1 MHARVYGWILLVDD
15 NVQVT
20 GFYARVAEALEHRY
34 HTAASL
40 GEAQAIIA
48 REGRP
53 RLVVSDLQL
62 GDGSGLDLVRDLRQ
76 RFGGDLPIVVVSGN
90 TGAEL
95 VDEVR
100 AAGVTSY
107 LAKPVGRSKLLAEMR
122 SLLRG

>member
-1 MHARVYGWILLVDD
+1 MHARVDGWILLVDD